1 MIKEITNSSST
12 IKMLPA
18 TKDDPRKRKPDIT
31 VAGRELG
38 WKPQVPK
45 MAVCGEFVLTRL
57 CTWDYRASTSSRMMI
72 AEEGYMLTF

>member
-38 WKPQVPK
+38 WKPQVK
-45 MAVCGEFVLTRL
+45 NCYHVGVVCVLVIVLSRPL
-57 CTWDYRASTSSRMMI
+57 AS
-72 AEEGYMLTF
+72 